1 MRSINLWR
9 GFIIELVVAFNG
21 AWCLYDFTSARNNSH
36 VAQLSLAAGSHS
48 QVDVFNYQHGV
59 VSPCSISKRWNPV
72 RWRGPLEGTLQG
84 RLEFQQGIVVSK
96 RQIRALFLLDW
107 LKTHD
112 TCVAVVRDRELLCF
126 FAGRFAVEKLQRRML
141 RLWGPTPAAWN

>member
-36 VAQLSLAAGSHS
+36 VAQLSLAGSHS
-48 QVDVFNYQHGV
+48 QVDVFNYQRCA
-59 VSPCSISKRWNPV
+59 VSLCSISERWNPV
-72 RWRGPLEGTLQG
+72 RWWGPLEGTLQR

-96 RQIRALFLLDW
+96 RQIRALFLPW
-107 LKTHD
+107 LTENTWHLCCSGERYSAGEVRCGKTPAQD
-112 TCVAVVRDRELLCF
+112 V
-126 FAGRFAVEKLQRRML
+126 
-141 RLWGPTPAAWN
+141 RLWGSTPAAWN